1 MECRG
6 ADSDAE
12 RPGKDGGPKSK
23 NLVLSTG
30 HVTACDRFSLA
41 LIVEK
46 KVFKDFRPQ

>member
-12 RPGKDGGPKSK
+12 GPGKDGGPKSK

-41 LIVEK
+41 LIVGK
-46 KVFKDFRPQ
+46 KSF